1 LARELADVIHYF
13 LDDAGAECAAPPLI
27 ALPIGEKEPLRLAF
41 VWNLAVELAR
51 RGVRPSLLVP
61 EASSL
66 RDLLPAPAVGGV
78 LAPELVL
85 CSARTL
91 GDFSRDIGRAVRSG
105 RTDGLRLGL
114 VPSEWIAGEGATPE
128 AADLFRLTLLFA
140 APDPTDLEAVGE
152 LACRV
157 ADAAPGG
164 VVGVTIH
171 GVESVAEAREA
182 FGRLAGP
189 FEAKKGRA
197 LRSFGLL
204 LDDLLV
210 YRGVVERRPVVLS
223 HPQSLAARAL
233 ADLAGLVLADAR
245 APGNLT

>member
-1 LARELADVIHYF
+1 MARELADVIHYF
-13 LDDAGAECAAPPLI
+13 LDDAGERRAAAPLL

-61 EASSL
+61 EASTL

-91 GDFSRDIGRAVRSG
+91 GDFQRDIARAARPGRPDAI
-105 RTDGLRLGL
+105 RLGI
-114 VPSEWIAGEGATPE
+114 VPSEWIAGEADAGV
-128 AADLFRLTLLFA
+128 AADLFRWTLMFA
-140 APDPTDLEAVGE
+140 APDPTDLEAVRD
-152 LACRV
+152 LASRV
-157 ADAAPGG
+157 AGVAPGG
-164 VVGVTIH
+164 ILGVTIH
-171 GVESVAEAREA
+171 GVECVAEAKAA
-182 FGRLAGP
+182 FELLAGP
-189 FEAKKGRA
+189 FEAKKGRPI
-197 LRSFGLL
+197 RSYGLL

-245 APGNLT
+245 EPGNGP

>member
-1 LARELADVIHYF
+1 VIHYF
-13 LDDAGAECAAPPLI
+13 LDDAGEERAAPPLL

-51 RGVRPSLLVP
+51 RGVRPSLHVP
-61 EASSL
+61 ESSTL

-85 CSARTL
+85 CGARTL
-91 GDFSRDIGRAVRSG
+91 PDFQRDVARAARPGRGDAI
-105 RTDGLRLGL
+105 RLGI
-114 VPSEWIAGEGATPE
+114 VPCEWLADPGDARA
-128 AADLFRLTLLFA
+128 AADLFRWTLLFA
-140 APDPTDLEAVGE
+140 APDPTDLEAAAD
-152 LACRV
+152 LASRL
-157 ADAAPGG
+157 ADAAPAG
-164 VVGVTIH
+164 VLGVTVH
-171 GVESVAEAREA
+171 AVESVAEAKAA
-182 FGRLAGP
+182 FEQVAGP
-189 FEAKKGRA
+189 FEAKKGRP
-197 LRSFGLL
+197 LRSYGLL

-245 APGNLT
+245 DPGIRP

>member
-1 LARELADVIHYF
+1 VARELADVIHYF
-13 LDDAGAECAAPPLI
+13 LDDAGGERPASPLL

-85 CSARTL
+85 CSARNL
-91 GDFSRDIGRAVRSG
+91 GDFQRDIARASRPGRA
-105 RTDGLRLGL
+105 DALRLGV
-114 VPSEWIAGEGATPE
+114 VPSEWITGAQDAE
-128 AADLFRLTLLFA
+128 AAAELFRFTLLFA
-140 APDPTDLEAVGE
+140 APDPTDLEGVGE
-152 LACRV
+152 LAGRV

-164 VVGVTIH
+164 VLGVTIH
-171 GVESVAEAREA
+171 GVESVREA
-182 FGRLAGP
+182 KEAFEALAGP
-189 FEAKKGRA
+189 FEAKKGRP
-197 LRSFGLL
+197 LRSYGLL

-245 APGNLT
+245 APGRLP

>member
-1 LARELADVIHYF
+1 MIHYF
-13 LDDAGAECAAPPLI
+13 LDDAGEERAAPPLL

-51 RGVRPSLLVP
+51 RGVRPSLHVP
-61 EASSL
+61 ESSTL

-85 CSARTL
+85 CGARTL
-91 GDFSRDIGRAVRSG
+91 PDFQRDVVRAARPGRGDSI
-105 RTDGLRLGL
+105 RLGL
-114 VPSEWIAGEGATPE
+114 VPSEWLADPGDARA
-128 AADLFRLTLLFA
+128 AADLFRWTLLFA
-140 APDPTDLEAVGE
+140 APDPTDLEAAAD
-152 LACRV
+152 LAARIT
-157 ADAAPGG
+157 DAAPAG
-164 VVGVTIH
+164 VLGVTVH
-171 GVESVAEAREA
+171 AVESVAEAKAA
-182 FGRLAGP
+182 FERVAGP
-189 FEAKKGRA
+189 FEAKKGRP
-197 LRSFGLL
+197 LRSYGLL

-245 APGNLT
+245 DPGIRP